1 MGATAAAAVAIIL
14 AVGSSST
21 TTSAFS
27 PMIAP
32 QATSMLRHRGAI
44 RGNMPTTL
52 PLRLPYLQASN
63 FNESEEEYFSSATTS
78 TTVQELTPEPQEK
91 KSKNPTPVLVSFV
104 KGLLEKL
111 KPSKAKTSSTD
122 KTTTTTAFQLSATQ
136 WVAAVAALALAFSPI
151 QDANAAMSGGRMGGS
166 FSSSSSSISRP
177 GPSRSSYSRGYS
189 QGYSSR
195 PSVTIA
201 PRIVNPG
208 YGYGYGY
215 GNPFYSPFAAPRY
228 YGPGVLAGSS
238 QGVWLGQ
245 GLGFV
250 FAGFLLGIPQLLLS
264 RDSATEWT
272 EESSSF
278 SSTSSALGPGTS
290 VVELSVALD
299 VPDRDDPTSILGAL
313 DRLSQTARTDSRV
326 GIQNLSS
333 QVALELL
340 RRRSSIV
347 SASTSTQHFGS
358 RSKALREFENR
369 SIRERS

>member
-1 MGATAAAAVAIIL
+1 
-14 AVGSSST
+14 
-21 TTSAFS
+21 
-27 PMIAP
+27 
-32 QATSMLRHRGAI
+32 
-44 RGNMPTTL
+44 
-52 PLRLPYLQASN
+52 
-63 FNESEEEYFSSATTS
+63 
-78 TTVQELTPEPQEK
+78 
-91 KSKNPTPVLVSFV
+91 
-104 KGLLEKL
+104 
-111 KPSKAKTSSTD
+111 
-122 KTTTTTAFQLSATQ
+122 
-136 WVAAVAALALAFSPI
+136 
-151 QDANAAMSGGRMGGS
+151 
-166 FSSSSSSISRP
+166 
-177 GPSRSSYSRGYS
+177 
-189 QGYSSR
+189 
-195 PSVTIA
+195 VTIA

-369 SIRERS
+369 SIRERSKFEAETVSKFGGVDYGSASPPNRLASSSSSSSNDKATMAVVTLVLAIDGDSTRLNKIRSTADVEQALQKIASDAKVDDCLQSAEILWTPEDRSETLGLRDVIADYPELRSI